1 MNRRSFIKALGVLA
15 ATPALGKYLNVF
27 KSAPVREGIAQGK
40 SMGMDFFNSV
50 IKKVM
55 DEGTQVGEADRISTF
70 KHPDRAD
77 ILVEVDKAS
86 GDTTVLFEADSGTKS
101 MMQKV
106 NTMDESTKG
115 KTVSDIFEAEEVY
128 GPMGREEQEGITGGI
143 TNLEEFINKKK
154 FAMGGR
160 VELARGGLPRAL
172 QAALKAIKSKFGD
185 DAIKT
190 VTEEQTYG
198 LPFANIPTPE
208 KSIIRNK
215 MQNFGKPGK
224 FDEDGNI
231 DYDYY
236 ADILD
241 DSENTVVYGDETIEE
256 LEALLKERTDYM
268 ADMKGMYDRGEL
280 DKYAPSK
287 FDNVNDNQIAAAV
300 DDIFPSGDYKLDA
313 EMAAEALVENNPQ
326 IFGDMLYDDLDD
338 ITRSK
343 IYSSVLEVLSGKNAK
358 MLQMKRRLSKPEKT
372 LEGIKNTGTIDI
384 SNPDVAE
391 EFTKFMKE
399 SDPKGFK
406 DIEQKIQLESFDPK
420 KTKGN
425 AKGGRITYSS
435 GGLAAMLGK

>member
-55 DEGTQVGEADRISTF
+55 DEGTEVGQSDRIATF

-77 ILVEVDKAS
+77 ILVEVDKGT

-101 MMQKV
+101 MGEIV
-106 NTMDESTKG
+106 TTADESTGG
-115 KTVSDIFEAEEVY
+115 KAISELFEGEEVY
-128 GPMGREEQEGITGGI
+128 GPAGKDVQEGITGGI
-143 TNLEEFINKKK
+143 TNLEEFLNKKK

-160 VELARGGLPRAL
+160 VELAKGGLPRAL

-198 LPFANIPTPE
+198 LPFSNIPTPE

-236 ADILD
+236 ADILN
-241 DSENTVVYGDETIEE
+241 DSENTFVTGNETIEE
-256 LEALLKERTDYM
+256 LEFILKEHNSEMEYM
-268 ADMKGMYDRGEL
+268 YNQFKMGKL
-280 DKYAPSK
+280 DPEAGDKSPARK
-287 FDNVNDNQIAAAV
+287 RFLEKKLEVMEE
-300 DDIFPSGDYKLDA
+300 SGDKRLMTRD
-313 EMAAEALVENNPQ
+313 EIEELST
-326 IFGDMLYDDLDD
+326 FDLGTQMD
-338 ITRSK
+338 
-343 IYSSVLEVLSGKNAK
+343 
-358 MLQMKRRLSKPEKT
+358 QMKD
-372 LEGIKNTGTIDI
+372 IDI
-384 SNPDVAE
+384 SQGMIDLDEMN
-391 EFTKFMKE
+391 FTKNGEAAQIKLKYPGI
-399 SDPKGFK
+399 SDDLIKKILIDDNPQRKAEVLATLDEAFKMMNKG
-406 DIEQKIQLESFDPK
+406 
-420 KTKGN
+420 KGN
-425 AKGGRITYSS
+425 DEIIEIFKNTKRTKQADGGIIGLTTKPRPAKSKAGVETLIERR
-435 GGLAAMLGK
+435 